1 MFNRELLEKLMESEG
16 LSNRENLYKKFE
28 KLEFPKFKRVQL
40 KNTSFEN
47 FADFKNVELVNIEQ
61 EGVLTIPNFKYI
73 DNSNVADRKYGV
85 SEKHVAL
92 TETFYNVSNY
102 IEIEKNTVLKEPIYI
117 NMKLDEN
124 NKVLLDKT
132 TIVAGESAKGTVVI
146 KYSGELGEQNA
157 IINIFAEAN
166 ANVEVIVIQDY
177 AEGVRHYFNGLSL
190 IERDARVLFN
200 KIDVGGSEIMT
211 DYSSYLIGNAS
222 RSDVRSLYFGDKYS
236 KLDISY
242 NTYHVGMAS
251 ESMVSVNGALKDDA
265 RKAFRGNLYFERDAR
280 KSVGREEEFVILLD
294 ETVRAHSIPALLCD
308 EDDVIGEHAAS
319 AGQIDANKLFYLM
332 SRGLSEADAKKS
344 IVLGTY
350 EESLKSIPSEELRE
364 GIEEKIAGKLE
375 F

>member
-16 LSNRENLYKKFE
+16 LSNRENVFKTFE
-28 KLEFPKFKRVQL
+28 KLEFPRFRRVHL
-40 KNTSFEN
+40 KDTSFKT
-47 FADFKNVELVNIEQ
+47 FAEFNNVELVNIEQ

-73 DNSNVADRKYGV
+73 DNSNLAGKKYGV

-117 NMKLDEN
+117 SMKLDED

-132 TIVAGESAKGTVVI
+132 TIVVGESAKGTVVI
-146 KYSGELGEQNA
+146 KYAGDIGEQNA
-157 IINIFAEAN
+157 VVNIFAEAN
-166 ANVEVIVIQDY
+166 SNIEVIVIQDY
-177 AEGVRHYFNGLSL
+177 SENVRHYFNALSL
-190 IERDARVLFN
+190 IERDANVLFN
-200 KIDVGGSEIMT
+200 KIDVGGREIMS

-222 RSDVRSLYFGDKYS
+222 RSDVRSLYFGDGKS

-242 NTYHVGMAS
+242 NTYHIGVAS
-251 ESMVSVNGALKDDA
+251 ESMVSVNGALKDKTV
-265 RKAFRGNLYFERDAR
+265 KAFRGNLFFERDAR
-280 KSVGREEEFVILLD
+280 KAVGREEEYVILLD

-319 AGQIDANKLFYLM
+319 AGQIDENKLFYLM

-344 IVLGTY
+344 IVLGSY

-364 GIEEKIAGKLE
+364 GIEEIIASKLE